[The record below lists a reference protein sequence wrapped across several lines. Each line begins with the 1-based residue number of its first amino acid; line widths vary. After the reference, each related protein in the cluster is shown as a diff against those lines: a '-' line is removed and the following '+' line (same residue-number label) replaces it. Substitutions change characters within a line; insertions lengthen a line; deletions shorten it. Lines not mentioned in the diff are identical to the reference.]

1 MKISTKGE
9 YGIRAMLYVAMHAAG
24 GPVPSHEIA
33 VNQGI
38 PEPYL
43 RQILAALARDRLIR
57 SNRGPQGGHLLG
69 RPARTIS
76 MHDILVALEGH
87 TTSIDHILAQP
98 CTIGV
103 GPRHCAIREVFL
115 SVKEAVENILCNMSL
130 ADLAERQ
137 QEVCECKIEIPHDL
151 SPERLQGPAARPLQ
165 VLSD

>member
-9 YGIRAMLYVAMHAAG
+9 YGIRAMLYVAMHSDD

-33 VNQGI
+33 INQGI

-43 RQILAALARDRLIR
+43 RQILAALARFQLIR

-69 RPARTIS
+69 RPAGDIS

-103 GPRHCAIREVFL
+103 GPKHCAIREVFL
-115 SVKEAVENILCNMSL
+115 SVKEAVENILCNLSL

-151 SPERLQGPAARPLQ
+151 PAERLHGTPGRPLQ

>member
-9 YGIRAMLYVAMHAAG
+9 YGIRAMLYVAMHEGKGA
-24 GPVPSHEIA
+24 VPSHEIA
-33 VNQGI
+33 ANQGI

-69 RPARTIS
+69 RPADNIS
-76 MHDILVALEGH
+76 IHDILVALEGH
-87 TTSIDHILAQP
+87 ATSIDHILAQP

-103 GPRHCAIREVFL
+103 GPKHCAIREVFL
-115 SVKEAVENILCNMSL
+115 AVKEAVENILCNCSL

-137 QEVCECKIEIPHDL
+137 QEVCECRIEIPHDL
-151 SPERLQGPAARPLQ
+151 PPDRLPASAGRPLH
-165 VLSD
+165 VIAD